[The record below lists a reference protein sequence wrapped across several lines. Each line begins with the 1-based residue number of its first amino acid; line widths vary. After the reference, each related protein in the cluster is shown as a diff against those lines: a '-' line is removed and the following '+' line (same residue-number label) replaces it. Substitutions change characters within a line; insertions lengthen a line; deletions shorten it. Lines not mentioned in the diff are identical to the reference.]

1 MPGRPKVEATAEDL
15 AILRQAMWAT
25 ASEPEWNL
33 GMRVLD
39 RLEGKAL
46 QPMNVGEA
54 RAFMRVL
61 MAPMSVAAG
70 RLR

>member
-1 MPGRPKVEATAEDL
+1 MSRAPISVTPEDL
-15 AILRQAMWAT
+15 AILRQGLWSL

-33 GMRVLD
+33 AHRVLD

-46 QPMNVGEA
+46 QPMTASEA
-54 RAFMRVL
+54 RAFMRTIMSP
-61 MAPMSVAAG
+61 MAVAAG